1 MTKEQIAAI
10 AVVLLFGAV
19 FFCAAVPSA
28 AGTAERAA
36 KAETA
41 AENRQNAL
49 SDVRCGSKSH
59 GQTVGVSVVRRLRL
73 DQIKF
78 GYKNNP
84 VKCG

>member
-10 AVVLLFGAV
+10 AVVLLLGAV

-41 AENRQNAL
+41 AENRQNVL
-49 SDVRCGSKSH
+49 SDVRRGSKSY
-59 GQTVGVSVVRRLRL
+59 GQTVRVSVVR
-73 DQIKF
+73 
-78 GYKNNP
+78 
-84 VKCG
+84 

>member
-1 MTKEQIAAI
+1 MIDGELVTII
-10 AVVLLFGAV
+10 VNLLLVGGFLWWMLHPRHNNNEEPPV
-19 FFCAAVPSA
+19 
-28 AGTAERAA
+28 
-36 KAETA
+36 
-41 AENRQNAL
+41 L
-49 SDVRCGSKSH
+49 SDVRRGSKSH

>member
-10 AVVLLFGAV
+10 AVVLLLGAV

-36 KAETA
+36 GAETA
-41 AENRQNAL
+41 AENRQNVL
-49 SDVRCGSKSH
+49 SDVRRGSKSH
-59 GQTVGVSVVRRLRL
+59 GQTVRVSVVRRLRL

-78 GYKNNP
+78 GYKNNS
-84 VKCG
+84 VKCS

>member
-49 SDVRCGSKSH
+49 SDVRRGSKSH
-59 GQTVGVSVVRRLRL
+59 GQTVGVSVVR
-73 DQIKF
+73 
-78 GYKNNP
+78 
-84 VKCG
+84 

>member
-10 AVVLLFGAV
+10 AVVLLLGAV
-19 FFCAAVPSA
+19 FFVRLYRRQQEPPKEPLVP
-28 AGTAERAA
+28 
-36 KAETA
+36 KTA

-49 SDVRCGSKSH
+49 SDVRRGSKSH
-59 GQTVGVSVVRRLRL
+59 GQTVRVSVVRRLRL

-78 GYKNNP
+78 GYKNNS

>member
-10 AVVLLFGAV
+10 AVVLLLGVV
-19 FFCAAVPSA
+19 FLCGCTVA

-36 KAETA
+36 KAEAA
-41 AENRQNAL
+41 AENWQNAL
-49 SDVRCGSKSH
+49 SDVRRGSKSH

-73 DQIKF
+73 AQIKF

>member
-1 MTKEQIAAI
+1 MTKEQTAAI

-36 KAETA
+36 GAETA

-49 SDVRCGSKSH
+49 SDVRRGSKSH
-59 GQTVGVSVVRRLRL
+59 GQTVRVSVVRRLRL

-78 GYKNNP
+78 GYKNDL

>member
-1 MTKEQIAAI
+1 MDATSEAYQ
-10 AVVLLFGAV
+10 
-19 FFCAAVPSA
+19 SRRA
-28 AGTAERAA
+28 AGAEI
-36 KAETA
+36 A

-49 SDVRCGSKSH
+49 SDVRRGSKSH